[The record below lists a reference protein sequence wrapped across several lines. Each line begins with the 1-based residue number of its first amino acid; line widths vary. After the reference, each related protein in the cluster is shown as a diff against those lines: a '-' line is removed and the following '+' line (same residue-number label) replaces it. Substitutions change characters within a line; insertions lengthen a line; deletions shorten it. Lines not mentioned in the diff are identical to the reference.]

1 MWRWINICRNIQ
13 HNANNLINF
22 LHVYSYTLQ
31 NNDPALTSL
40 TIGVDLHFYDMSRTD
55 GFVPHENDWGKLGRF
70 IGRNTHITEV
80 SVYLANT
87 IPYALVSDRLVI

>member
-1 MWRWINICRNIQ
+1 M
-13 HNANNLINF
+13 
-22 LHVYSYTLQ
+22 Q

-40 TIGVDLHFYDMSRTD
+40 TVGIDLHMHDMSRTD

-80 SVYLANT
+80 SVYLAIFDVLYFLTVYSSNFLL
-87 IPYALVSDRLVI
+87 YGR

>member
-1 MWRWINICRNIQ
+1 MGGKICQLISN
-13 HNANNLINF
+13 NANTIIISTYIL
-22 LHVYSYTLQ
+22 TLQ

-40 TIGVDLHFYDMSRTD
+40 TIGVDLHMYNMSRTD

-80 SVYLANT
+80 S
-87 IPYALVSDRLVI
+87 DKK

>member
-1 MWRWINICRNIQ
+1 MGGKICQLISN
-13 HNANNLINF
+13 NANTLIISTYI
-22 LHVYSYTLQ
+22 LTLQ

-40 TIGVDLHFYDMSRTD
+40 TVGVDLHFYEMSETD

-80 SVYLANT
+80 SVYLELHYFICFT
-87 IPYALVSDRLVI
+87 F